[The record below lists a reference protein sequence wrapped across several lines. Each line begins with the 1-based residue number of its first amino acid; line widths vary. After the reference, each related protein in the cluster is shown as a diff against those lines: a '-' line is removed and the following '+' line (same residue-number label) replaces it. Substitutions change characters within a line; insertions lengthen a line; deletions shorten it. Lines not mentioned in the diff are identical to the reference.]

1 MAVGMTDYEAAILPV
16 KQQLFKQLFTAAAL
30 QQSSSTSNAD
40 SSGSSRSSRGPIQLL
55 EVGIGT
61 GAWRAQH
68 RTQGALAA

>member
-30 QQSSSTSNAD
+30 QPASSSSSAD
-40 SSGSSRSSRGPIQLL
+40 TGGGSSSSNSKSSSSGPIQLL

-61 GAWRAQH
+61 G
-68 RTQGALAA
+68 G